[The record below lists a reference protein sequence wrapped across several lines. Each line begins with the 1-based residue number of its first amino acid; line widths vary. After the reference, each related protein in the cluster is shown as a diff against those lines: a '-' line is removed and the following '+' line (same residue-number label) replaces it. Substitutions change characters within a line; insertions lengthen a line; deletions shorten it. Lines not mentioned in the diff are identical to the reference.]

1 MRIFRN
7 GPPVSRRKVLLR
19 MDSFCDILVDTWSLA
34 YACDVS
40 RASSFSVAREYI
52 PSLAPQLGS
61 YKPANLWSSR
71 SGRKQRAESL
81 DISNLHRRTR
91 ACARSHTRSDSER
104 PTGTAPT
111 PRWLKAPRMR
121 YSSESVAGG
130 SGTAGL
136 TTSPA
141 SLLDADRK
149 LSGGIRLPTFA
160 PALRRRAQVPLTER
174 VSRNHR
180 GRVEGRGGIETKSVM
195 SGTECGR
202 LIR

>member
-1 MRIFRN
+1 MKPGHLEQDERIGGN
-7 GPPVSRRKVLLR
+7 GPGHVTFAPRRSRCKVIRSSAFASRTRRPLP
-19 MDSFCDILVDTWSLA
+19 LA
-34 YACDVS
+34 RS
-40 RASSFSVAREYI
+40 RAF
-52 PSLAPQLGS
+52 
-61 YKPANLWSSR
+61 
-71 SGRKQRAESL
+71 
-81 DISNLHRRTR
+81 
-91 ACARSHTRSDSER
+91 ARSHTRSDSER

-111 PRWLKAPRMR
+111 PRWLKALRMR

-136 TTSPA
+136 TTSPT

-160 PALRRRAQVPLTER
+160 PALRRRAQVPFTER

-180 GRVEGRGGIETKSVM
+180 GRVEGRGGNETKSVM

-202 LIR
+202 VIR